1 MEKQEKISVE
11 EINFLEENAKKER
24 LTHRRIMR
32 AIDRGCAIYDEQEKL
47 HSADEKTML
56 EIVERSRKD
65 EIKALLER
73 YKNRR
78 EPHYL
83 RLPSSVQMKLYQ
95 WLTGGKTG
103 VSEPGLLT
111 FMLENCHLCEEL
123 EKELI
128 DVSFSLNQCQ
138 LRQKLNYFEN
148 EVYFIQKT
156 LEFADTIDRIEAF
169 NCIEQYLNKYHLSRT
184 TSEVCLIEK
193 FLSLTHGRDSV
204 IDKAE
209 SIVKKYI
216 SYVKDN
222 NAPDTWQGLSQL
234 ALIKSGNHNLIMHF
248 LRTIPNIDNFKAVK
262 ELQERANREEIE
274 FYYSRYSEA

>member
-1 MEKQEKISVE
+1 MEKEKISVE
-11 EINFLEENAKKER
+11 EISLLEKRAKKER
-24 LTHRRIMR
+24 LLHQKIMLS
-32 AIDRGCAIYDEQEKL
+32 IDRGCVLYDEKEML

-73 YKNRR
+73 YKNGS
-78 EPHYL
+78 EPHWL

-103 VSEPGLLT
+103 VTEPGLLT
-111 FMLENCHLCEEL
+111 LMLENCRLCEEL

-216 SYVKDN
+216 SYVKDY
-222 NAPDTWQGLSQL
+222 NAPNTWQGLSQL

-274 FYYSRYSEA
+274 FYYQRYSEA